1 MNKRKLLVILLVLLG
16 SGVGLFFLIR
26 SHRIPAAEQ
35 APTQV
40 AQSDDGKLVA
50 QVETAPIERKSIS
63 EKLTAYGSVV
73 AQPGKTHFVAISF
86 ESRVQHILV
95 SPGQLV
101 KQGDTLLEVQGSP
114 ASLLQLHQAEATAQE
129 AHKELDQ
136 AKKRFEMKLAT
147 NQELNQAQKAASD
160 SDLQLQSL
168 QSQGVAADNKIRSDI
183 TGIVAKVDVED
194 GQVASG
200 GSPLVELIATG
211 DIEIKLG
218 VEPEDVAKLRP
229 SQRVGISLVNN
240 PAASEIEGTVRLVT
254 QRVNPADRLVD
265 VFVSVPQET
274 KLLLA
279 AYVRG
284 EIIVA
289 SREALVVPRDAVLP
303 EDGSHTLYIVQDHR
317 AVKKTVK
324 VGLQTDSQVE
334 VIDPELRDGD
344 QVVTVGNRELADQME
359 VKALR

>member
-1 MNKRKLLVILLVLLG
+1 LLIVLLVLLC
-16 SGVGLFFLIR
+16 SGIGLFLLLR
-26 SHRIPAAEQ
+26 SHRTIAPEQ
-35 APTQV
+35 APPRSTEG
-40 AQSDDGKLVA
+40 DETKPVA
-50 QVETAPIERKSIS
+50 QVEVVPIQRKSIS

-114 ASLLQLHQAEATAQE
+114 TSLLQLHQAEGTAQE
-129 AHKELDQ
+129 ANKELDQ

-147 NQELNQAQKAASD
+147 NQELNQAQKAAYD
-160 SDLQLQSL
+160 ADLQLESL
-168 QSQGVAADNKIRSDI
+168 KTQGVAADNKIRSDI

-194 GQVASG
+194 GQVASA
-200 GSPLVELIATG
+200 GSPLIELIATG

-218 VEPEDVAKLRP
+218 VEPEDVSKLQLG
-229 SQRVGISLVNN
+229 QRVGISLVND

-265 VFVSVPQET
+265 VFVSVPPGT

-284 EIIVA
+284 EIIIA
-289 SREALVVPRDAVLP
+289 SRETLVVPRDAVLP

-317 AVKKTVK
+317 AMKKTVE

-344 QVVTVGNRELADQME
+344 QVVTVGNRELADEMQ
-359 VKALR
+359 VKY